1 MSRPYELSP
10 SILSADFRI
19 LGEQLTTLENAG
31 VRWLHIDVM
40 DGQFVP
46 PISFGEPVIR
56 SIRKGCSLFFDCH
69 LMVEEPARYIQSLKD
84 AGADGITVHAEAC
97 RHLDRTLA
105 EIREA
110 GLKSGV
116 ALNPAT
122 PVSCLDYVMDKT
134 DMVLVMTVNPGYGG
148 QRYIDAM
155 SRKIRDVRRK
165 LDEAGYPDVPV
176 EVDGGINAET
186 IDEVL
191 EAGASV
197 IVSGSAVFRG
207 DIRTNAQKFNEKIAA
222 CAHRS

>member
-56 SIRKGCSLFFDCH
+56 SIRKGCDLFFDCH

-165 LDEAGYPDVPV
+165 LDESGYPDVPV

-197 IVSGSAVFRG
+197 IVSGSAVFHG
-207 DIRTNAQKFNEKIAA
+207 DIRENAQKFSEKIAA
-222 CAHRS
+222 CARRS